1 MNATK
6 AHAAAHP
13 VEPAT
18 RGDASAGDPC
28 FSSRGSSKIQGH
40 HRERLAV
47 VYVRQSSPQQV
58 LAHRESAALQY
69 ALAHRAVALG
79 WSEERVLV
87 IDEDQGHSAVAV
99 EDRLGFQRLLAE
111 VGLNHVGLILGIE
124 MSRLARSNKDWH
136 QLLELCT
143 LFRSL
148 LADQDGLYDP
158 GDYNDRLLL
167 GLKGT
172 ISEAELHILQARMEQ
187 GRRNK
192 AQRGELFNSVPMGYV
207 LLPSGNAALDPDEQ
221 AQAVV
226 HLLFD
231 KFEELG
237 TAMAVVRYMLR
248 HGIRMPARS
257 HFGSNKGQL
266 EWRRPCQSTVLNM
279 LNHPIYAGAYAYGR
293 HPTDSRRKIPGR
305 HGTGKV
311 RAPMEQWHVL
321 HKDRLP
327 AYITWERYLANQ
339 RRLTQ
344 NAASFKTLGA
354 ARKGPSLLAGLAFCG
369 YCGYRLNVAYCG
381 RTQSAR
387 YNCQSR
393 YREGRRGR
401 CQSLAGDVLDAL
413 VSGQVLQA
421 LGPAALELS
430 LQAAEDIQRE
440 RDRLHKHW
448 QHGLER
454 ARYEA
459 ERAKRQYDAVEPEN
473 RLVAR
478 ELERRWEQSLLEERQ
493 LHEEYD
499 RYRGHHPHTLT
510 ESDRQTIASLSSE
523 VRALWDAPSTTAAD
537 RKTIIRHLVERVV
550 VRAQGKTEVIDVTIH
565 WQGGFVSQ
573 HEVLRSV
580 AKYEQL
586 HDYESLKQRIVEL
599 RCAGRTAVQIA
610 ESLNQEGFRTPQRG
624 KTYTG
629 VTIGIFLS
637 RSGLSGPHPGAKNHG
652 DRLGPNE
659 YWLSDMAE
667 KLSMPLSTLNGWRC
681 RGWIHARQVGARRW
695 WVGWADRKELDR
707 LRKLRASWSG
717 LANVAYPA
725 ELTTP
730 RPRGDTW
737 PDSPPPRTNRP
748 TGTRGRAVTKGA
760 V

>member
-1 MNATK
+1 MSAIDVR
-6 AHAAAHP
+6 AVARP
-13 VEPAT
+13 VDPVT
-18 RGDASAGDPC
+18 RGDASAGALGVL
-28 FSSRGSSKIQGH
+28 SGGSSKIQGH

-47 VYVRQSSPQQV
+47 VYVRQSSPHQV

-69 ALAHRAVALG
+69 ALAHRAVHLG

-87 IDEDQGHSAVAV
+87 IDEDQGHSAAAT

-136 QLLELCT
+136 QLLELCA

-172 ISEAELHILQARMEQ
+172 MSEAELHILQARMEQ

-192 AQRGELFNSVPMGYV
+192 AQRGELFSSVPMGYV
-207 LLPSGNAALDPDEQ
+207 LQPSGSVALDPDEQ
-221 AQAVV
+221 AQTVV
-226 HLLFD
+226 HLFFD

-237 TAMAVVRYMLR
+237 TVMAVFRYMLR
-248 HGIRMPARS
+248 HGIRMPRRS
-257 HFGSNKGQL
+257 HFGPNKGQL
-266 EWRRPCQSTVLNM
+266 EWRPPRSSTLLKM
-279 LNHPIYAGAYAYGR
+279 LKNPIYAGAYAYGR
-293 HPTDSRRKIPGR
+293 APTDLRRKIPGR
-305 HGTGKV
+305 PGTGRITV
-311 RAPMEQWHVL
+311 PIEQWHVL

-327 AYITWERYLANQ
+327 AYITWEQYLANQ

-344 NAASFKTLGA
+344 NAARFDTLGA
-354 ARKGPSLLAGLAFCG
+354 VREGPSLLGGLVFCG
-369 YCGYRLNVAYCG
+369 HCGYRMNVQYSG
-381 RTQSAR
+381 RSGRAR
-387 YNCQSR
+387 YGCQSW
-393 YREGRRGR
+393 YKEGRRGS
-401 CQSLAGDVLDAL
+401 CQNLAGEVLEAF
-413 VSGQVLQA
+413 VTGQVLQA
-421 LGPAALELS
+421 LEPAAVELS
-430 LQAAEDIQRE
+430 LQAAEDIQRDRE
-440 RDRLHKHW
+440 RLHKHW

-478 ELERRWEQSLLEERQ
+478 ELERRWEQSLLDERQ
-493 LHEEYD
+493 LQEEYA
-499 RYRGHHPHTLT
+499 RHRNEHPYTLT
-510 ESDRQTIASLSSE
+510 ESDRRTIASLSSE
-523 VRALWDAPSTTAAD
+523 VPALWNAPSTTAAD
-537 RKTIIRHLVERVV
+537 RETIIRHLVERVV
-550 VRAQGKTEVIDVTIH
+550 VQAQGKTEVIDVTIH

-586 HDYESLKQRIVEL
+586 HNYESLKQRIVEL
-599 RCAGRTAVQIA
+599 RRAGWTAVQIA

-629 VTIGIFLS
+629 VTMRTFLS
-637 RSGLSGPHPGAKNHG
+637 RSGLSGPHPGAKTHG

-667 KLSMPLSTLNGWRC
+667 KLSMPLSTLNGWRR

-730 RPRGDTW
+730 GARGDTW
-737 PDSPPPRTNRP
+737 PDSPPPRTNRL